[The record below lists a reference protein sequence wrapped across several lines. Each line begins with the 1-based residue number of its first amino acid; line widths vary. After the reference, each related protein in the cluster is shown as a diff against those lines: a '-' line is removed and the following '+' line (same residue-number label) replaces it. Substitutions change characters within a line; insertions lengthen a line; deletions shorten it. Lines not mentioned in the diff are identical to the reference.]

1 MTMSDWRENW
11 TKRPPKV
18 NYLCFFGDFL
28 TSFFPTHGLFP
39 HRYAKRGEMRGKRV
53 GKIECVG
60 KIEDRELSYCYTR
73 ILYRVIGSL
82 MIIILYLR
90 LNP

>member
-1 MTMSDWRENW
+1 M
-11 TKRPPKV
+11 
-18 NYLCFFGDFL
+18 
-28 TSFFPTHGLFP
+28 
-39 HRYAKRGEMRGKRV
+39 

-90 LNP
+90 LNPIGVSTSILRLSYDIG